1 MIALS
6 IIIAAAGTGFGSLGE
21 ILKPLEYIDVS
32 QIYYRYA
39 IIIDLVVYLMV
50 FVGLAQVT
58 LGNKFQ
64 GRGGKAITIAI
75 GVSLAISMAIAERA
89 FGFSLGSFGPI
100 AVGLFLAILGVMI
113 YRLIK
118 HLGAGFAV
126 SGSMAYVII
135 ILFLTATMP
144 GFFAWIN
151 QNIPLLNLGLVIGFI
166 WALYNLIS
174 HLFKHKGLSQKLAK
188 KFKDIKA
195 ESNEDISKLT
205 NSKSFQRSQIKPI
218 TKQAFKTSNQILNE
232 LAEILKSI
240 EKYGHMPEARA
251 EIKKQIDRILPE
263 QMELMETIKTLQNRH
278 GRILA
283 FDMGIYS
290 QEFQNRYREL
300 SGPEKA
306 AMKKELE
313 DEYIKLGIEKQLP
326 VLERQIEDYHIGIRN
341 HLIQASSFLMAR
353 DIENAKAL
361 IKKAINLEQQTKLIL
376 DRLRNLEKQIFR
388 HTKREL
394 KMEKELKAA

>member
-1 MIALS
+1 MIALLMTV
-6 IIIAAAGTGFGSLGE
+6 AGTGFGSLEE
-21 ILKPLEYIDVS
+21 ILRPLEYLDVS
-32 QIYYRYA
+32 QVYNRYA

-64 GRGGKAITIAI
+64 GRGGKAITIAT

-89 FGFSLGSFGPI
+89 LGFSLRSFGPI
-100 AVGLFLAILGVMI
+100 AIGLFLAILSVMI
-113 YRLIK
+113 YKLIK
-118 HLGAGFAV
+118 HLSAGFAV